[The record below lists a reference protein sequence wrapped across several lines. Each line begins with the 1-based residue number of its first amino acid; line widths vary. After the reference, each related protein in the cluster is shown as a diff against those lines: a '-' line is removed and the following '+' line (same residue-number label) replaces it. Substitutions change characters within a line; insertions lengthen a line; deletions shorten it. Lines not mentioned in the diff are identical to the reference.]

1 MFTTEKIVLFWVI
14 NIPIDI
20 SLVSED
26 SLSKA
31 ACTISSLTISACTNS
46 LLTISACTNSSLA
59 ISACTNSSL
68 AITACT
74 NSSLGISACTT
85 SSLTISAWSTIFSID
100 SVVLI
105 PPALRAGPL
114 QINLFLNVIVN
125 LKTYEWIFV

>member
-59 ISACTNSSL
+59 ISACR
-68 AITACT
+68 